1 MKKILITGS
10 GGLIGS
16 DLYDAL
22 CAKFGEENVI
32 ASDVR
37 KTRGNRIFEFLDIR
51 DRERLKEILD
61 RYEVGTVYHLA
72 GLLSAGGE
80 KNPGLAWEIN
90 LNGLMNVLDAAHECG
105 LKVFW
110 PSSIAVYGPTTPKI
124 DVPQHTS
131 FEPETVYGITKLV
144 GEMLCQYYHHHFGV
158 DVRSLRFP
166 GINGW
171 KGAPGDGTTEYAMHI
186 FYGLIKENAYECFLA
201 PDTRLPMM
209 YIDDAIRGTIE
220 LMEAPSDKITVR
232 TSYNFAAVSFT
243 PAQLVDEIWKI
254 SPDFKITYKP
264 DIRQTIAAT
273 WAQTIDDS
281 AARRDWGWKEE
292 YDLEKMTQAL
302 YHGIKERKNHG
313 QS

>member
-1 MKKILITGS
+1 
-10 GGLIGS
+10 
-16 DLYDAL
+16 
-22 CAKFGEENVI
+22 
-32 ASDVR
+32 
-37 KTRGNRIFEFLDIR
+37 
-51 DRERLKEILD
+51 
-61 RYEVGTVYHLA
+61 
-72 GLLSAGGE
+72 
-80 KNPGLAWEIN
+80 
-90 LNGLMNVLDAAHECG
+90 
-105 LKVFW
+105 
-110 PSSIAVYGPTTPKI
+110 
-124 DVPQHTS
+124 
-131 FEPETVYGITKLV
+131 
-144 GEMLCQYYHHHFGV
+144 MLF
-158 DVRSLRFP
+158 RSRFP

-171 KGAPGDGTTEYAMHI
+171 KGAPEDGTTEYAMHI